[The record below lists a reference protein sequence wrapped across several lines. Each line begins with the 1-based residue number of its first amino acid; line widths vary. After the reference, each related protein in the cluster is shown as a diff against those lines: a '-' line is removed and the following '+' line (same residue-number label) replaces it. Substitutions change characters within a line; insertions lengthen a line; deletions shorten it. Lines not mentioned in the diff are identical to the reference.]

1 MDKPVK
7 VLKSKSEIRKFFN
20 NKIINSEKVL
30 IDGKTMYMT
39 VNKIDDSGKEVKH
52 KKNRKTKIVEKRTEM
67 NQTLNFPDDID
78 YQQTV
83 YPPLV
88 IDKIEDSVSVKF
100 MINLLTKYGLK
111 NPVEKFTTLDEV
123 EKYLFNKISSF
134 SKIEDIS
141 DEELINIFHTIQ
153 VWGGKGGRLIYNKP
167 KLEQPSTGGRFHE
180 NFDIETYRKLVQRC
194 LNFEKDGDWVKTFSK
209 WTFESHKSYCKKEG
223 IKGGINNFN
232 ISFSTKHVRY
242 WLYKKLEDQSLPI
255 FDERIRKKFNE
266 NEGNYLK
273 NKLPRHLE
281 FYWKQMIEKSI
292 KEDITLN
299 QLERLLFN
307 YWS

>member
-7 VLKSKSEIRKFFN
+7 EIKSKSEIRRFFN
-20 NKIINSEKVL
+20 NKILNSEKVV
-30 IDGKTMYMT
+30 IGGKTMYMT

-180 NFDIETYRKLVQRC
+180 NFDIKTYRKLVQRC

-209 WTFESHKSYCKKEG
+209 WTFESHKSHCKKKG
-223 IKGGINNFN
+223 IKGGINMFN
-232 ISFSTKHVRY
+232 ISFSTKHVRF
-242 WLYKKLEDQSLPI
+242 WLYNKLKDDTLPI
-255 FDERIRKKFNE
+255 FDLRIQNGFNKIQ
-266 NEGNYLK
+266 GNSLK
-273 NKLPRHLE
+273 NDKEEHLE
-281 FYWKQMIEKSI
+281 FYWKQMIEKSK

>member
-7 VLKSKSEIRKFFN
+7 VLKSKSEIRRFFN
-20 NKIINSEKVL
+20 NKIVNSEKVL
-30 IDGKTMYMT
+30 IDGKRMYMT

-52 KKNRKTKIVEKRTEM
+52 KKNTKSKIREKQREM

-78 YQQTV
+78 YQQSV

-88 IDKIEDSVSVKF
+88 INKIEDSVSVKF

-194 LNFEKDGDWVKTFSK
+194 LSFEKDGDWVQTFSK
-209 WTFESHKSYCKKEG
+209 WIFESHKYYCKKKG

-242 WLYKKLEDQSLPI
+242 WLYNKLEDQSLPI
-255 FDERIRKKFNE
+255 FDKRIIENFNKI
-266 NEGNYLK
+266 EGNNLK
-273 NKLPRHLE
+273 NTHPKHLE
-281 FYWKQMIEKSI
+281 FYWKQMIEKSE
-292 KEDITLN
+292 KEKISLK

>member
-7 VLKSKSEIRKFFN
+7 EIKSKSEIRRFFN
-20 NKIINSEKVL
+20 NKILNSEKVV
-30 IDGKTMYMT
+30 IGGKTMYMT

-52 KKNRKTKIVEKRTEM
+52 KKNTKSKKREKRTEM

-78 YQQTV
+78 YQQSV
-83 YPPLV
+83 YPPLI
-88 IDKIEDSVSVKF
+88 IDKIEDSRSVKY
-100 MINLLTKYGLK
+100 MIDLLTNYGFK
-111 NPVEKFTTLDEV
+111 NPLEKFITLDEV

-134 SKIEDIS
+134 SNSEDIS

-153 VWGGKGGRLIYNKP
+153 TWGGKGGRTVYNRP
-167 KLEQPSTGGRFHE
+167 KMEPPSKGGRFHE

-194 LNFEKDGDWVKTFSK
+194 LSFEKDGDWVQTFSK
-209 WTFESHKSYCKKEG
+209 WIFESHKYYCKKKG

-242 WLYKKLEDQSLPI
+242 WLYNKLEDQSLPI
-255 FDERIRKKFNE
+255 FDKRIIENFNKI
-266 NEGNYLK
+266 EGNNLK
-273 NKLPRHLE
+273 NTHPKHLE
-281 FYWKQMIEKSI
+281 FYWKQMIEKSE
-292 KEDITLN
+292 KEKISLK

>member
-1 MDKPVK
+1 MNKPVK
-7 VLKSKSEIRKFFN
+7 VLKSKNEIRRFFN
-20 NKIINSEKVL
+20 NKIVNSEKVV
-30 IDGKTMYMT
+30 IGGKTMYMT

-180 NFDIETYRKLVQRC
+180 NFDIETYRTLVSRC
-194 LNFEKDGDWVKTFSK
+194 LNFEKDGDWVQTVSK
-209 WTFESHKSYCKKEG
+209 WTFESHKSHCKKKG
-223 IKGGINNFN
+223 IKGGINMFN
-232 ISFSTKHVRY
+232 ISFSTKHVRF
-242 WLYKKLEDQSLPI
+242 WLYNKLKDDTLPI
-255 FDERIRKKFNE
+255 FDLRIQNGFNKIQ
-266 NEGNYLK
+266 GNSLK
-273 NKLPRHLE
+273 NDKEEHLE
-281 FYWKQMIEKSI
+281 FYWKQMIEKSK
-292 KEDITLN
+292 KEDITLK